1 MKLTKRLEK
10 IASLVSEDITL
21 ADVGTD
27 HGYIPVFL
35 LENKIVKRAILSDIN
50 KGPLNNARE
59 EIEKR
64 KLEEFTELRLGGG
77 VSILQAN
84 EVDEIIIAGMGGI
97 LISEIIRDGFEVCKA
112 ADKLILQPMQAPEE
126 LRKYLYENNFE
137 IIDEHIVNEDFRIY
151 EIIEARYSDKT
162 IDDVDEIYYEFPKK
176 LVERKDPLMKE
187 LIIKKINQ
195 CQSILEK
202 IGNAQGEAIE
212 SRRNEVSERIDAL
225 KILIDKMEDY
235 NDFK

>member
-10 IASLVSEDITL
+10 IASLVSEDIVL

-97 LISEIIRDGFEVCKA
+97 LISEIIWDWFEVCKA
-112 ADKLILQPMQAPEE
+112 AGKLILQPMQAPEE

-162 IDDVDEIYYEFPKK
+162 IDDVNEIYYEFPKK

-212 SRRNEVSERIDAL
+212 SRRNEVRERIDAL
-225 KILIDKMEDY
+225 EVLIDKMED
-235 NDFK
+235 